1 MQLPVQSSQP
11 QVTHRFSCRR
21 SVVCAALLTLAWLC
35 FGSQHAAAIHDTTAS
50 LAPVAVWGDLDGDGR
65 PDDVVIQRHGAMD
78 TVGLLLSASGDSEA
92 PLDVGPGFVAL
103 SALDVDGDGDV
114 DLITTTA
121 SGAEFWLNDGHG
133 VFTRSDRPA
142 SHRLTGI
149 PVTDSG
155 SSNSLVAVCA
165 TPSATTVRRVMD
177 PRREPALTVES
188 ACVSALSTMSPSA
201 SRPRAPPS
209 RSARS

>member
-1 MQLPVQSSQP
+1 
-11 QVTHRFSCRR
+11 
-21 SVVCAALLTLAWLC
+21 VVCAALLTLAWLC

-133 VFTRSDRPA
+133 
-142 SHRLTGI
+142 
-149 PVTDSG
+149 
-155 SSNSLVAVCA
+155 
-165 TPSATTVRRVMD
+165 MD
-177 PRREPALTVES
+177 PLREPALTVES